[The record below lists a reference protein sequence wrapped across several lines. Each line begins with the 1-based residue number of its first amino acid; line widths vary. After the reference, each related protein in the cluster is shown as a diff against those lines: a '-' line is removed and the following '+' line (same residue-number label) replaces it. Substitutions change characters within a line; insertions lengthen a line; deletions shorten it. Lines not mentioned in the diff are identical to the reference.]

1 MSDHSMCG
9 GKPFHVRYLND
20 YYDEGIRWITAQLDE
35 AVREDRQTHN
45 EKVEEVR
52 KEIYEEGFA
61 AGIEKAAE
69 VAENHNGCVDIEC
82 LSKSNCG
89 ATAANQ
95 IRALKAD
102 R

>member
-61 AGIEKAAE
+61 AGIDAGIESAASL
-69 VAENHNGCVDIEC
+69 ADQCGHQYENPCCAFGIA
-82 LSKSNCG
+82 KY
-89 ATAANQ
+89 
-95 IRALKAD
+95 IRALKAS